1 MFYFHEVAYVQYLG
15 EVDIFAHMS
24 KKFIHLYNSA
34 KIIKIDRYFP
44 KLWSQM
50 YCHLFYGSQCICID
64 RLIMRWWSIR
74 IVWSSQRSLLPLRVF
89 RMLCYPVL
97 ALTSSFVTLSFQET
111 PDMLLS
117 HLWWAAS
124 IRFDSVTVS
133 GHSSALYRRVDKMT
147 DSYSRIFTFRLFLL
161 FFQIFFISP
170 KTVAAFP
177 MLTLTSFCSFR
188 CMQCSYQGRL
198 EKNWKRRLIA
208 ELLLF

>member
-1 MFYFHEVAYVQYLG
+1 MITNVLPPFLWFTVYMYWSIDNALMIHPYRMTEPAQSSTAEGVQYAL
-15 EVDIFAHMS
+15 
-24 KKFIHLYNSA
+24 L
-34 KIIKIDRYFP
+34 
-44 KLWSQM
+44 
-50 YCHLFYGSQCICID
+50 
-64 RLIMRWWSIR
+64 
-74 IVWSSQRSLLPLRVF
+74 SSP
-89 RMLCYPVL
+89 